1 MLVRPEVLRQLLLLQ
16 PFQQRV
22 QRPSLD
28 ARETV
33 LAKGLGN
40 GVPVIL
46 PVTQHCKHRLRER
59 GPRQFWI
66 VVEIF
71 HP

>member
-1 MLVRPEVLRQLLLLQ
+1 MLVRPEVLRQLLLFQ

-22 QRPSLD
+22 ERPSLD
-28 ARETV
+28 ARKPV
-33 LAKGLGN
+33 PAKRLGN

-46 PVTQHCKHRLRER
+46 PVAQHRKHRLRER
-59 GPRQFWI
+59 GPRQLG
-66 VVEIF
+66 VVLEIF